1 MASMTAGQFIVW
13 VIVGGLAG
21 MIAGWLIRGRKR
33 GFGLGVNLAIGMV
46 GALIGGFLFNA
57 LNIRVGDL
65 TLIFSLT
72 DLVAAVV
79 GSLLLVGLMLLVRR
93 RI

>member
-1 MASMTAGQFIVW
+1 MTTGQLIVW

-46 GALIGGFLFNA
+46 GALIGGILFDA
-57 LNIRVGDL
+57 LNIQIGDL

-79 GSLLLVGLMLLVRR
+79 GSILLVGLMLLVRR
-93 RI
+93 RF